1 VESSSDSDS
10 PSIRSDLVETTAVV
24 LGDIAEECKGIA
36 EILRGGIAL
45 ATLMG
50 PVPLEITLRSGG
62 MVISAAW
69 RIGLS

>member
-1 VESSSDSDS
+1 MESSSDTDS
-10 PSIRSDLVETTAVV
+10 PSIPSDLVETTAVV

-36 EILRGGIAL
+36 EILRGGTAL

-50 PVPLEITLRSGG
+50 PIPLEIMLRSGS

-69 RIGLS
+69 KK